1 MSAVEEAT
9 RELFD
14 ATQVESVISFN
25 VRILLTAN
33 GKNQTDLANYLGLQ
47 RSTISVK
54 LKGKSEW
61 SVPDLVNTA
70 NYLGTT
76 PVALMDD
83 SMMKT
88 MNNMG
93 ALQGSL
99 KPGGVTEPQYFLMP
113 ESSECPG
120 MRFERYFF
128 ASQF

>member
-1 MSAVEEAT
+1 MSAVQEST

-14 ATQVESVISFN
+14 ANQVENVISFN
-25 VRILLTAN
+25 VKIMLTAR
-33 GKNQTDLANYLGLQ
+33 GKTQTDLASNLGLQ
-47 RSTISVK
+47 RSTISMK

-61 SVPDLVNTA
+61 SVPDLVNMA

-76 PVALMDD
+76 PAALLDD

-99 KPGGVTEPQYFLMP
+99 KPGGVTEPRYFLMP

-120 MRFERYFF
+120 CDSNARHLL
-128 ASQF
+128 